1 MFDGPFDVFALIIAI
16 IAVLIAIKASSQAA
30 ELRRRLASL
39 EEMFY
44 AQRQVQPPPLM
55 PAQVHAEAPATTA
68 AEPPPL
74 VPEAE
79 AAPPPLVTEE
89 VSPPPLAASTESD
102 VPPPLPAPA
111 PDIREPGFEER
122 LGTRWVVWIGGLA
135 LALGGFFM
143 VRYSIEAGLVGPG
156 VRVFLGGLFAAAL
169 LGAGEWS
176 RRKESI
182 SNIAALPIANIPAI
196 LTAAGTAVAFATIYA
211 AYALYGFL
219 VPATAFV
226 LLGLVALGTLAAAL
240 LHGPALAGL
249 GVVGAFVTPILVSS
263 GKPDYWALYIY
274 LAIVTAA
281 SFGLA
286 RIRLWR
292 WLAVTTIAF
301 AVLWI
306 FPGLDTSEL
315 QVAPHAFHAIAGFVL
330 AALLVV
336 CGFMFGPTV
345 EDGEVEP
352 VSSSSLGAY
361 LFGAML
367 IVLSSA
373 HADLALIAFTL
384 LVGATLFVA
393 WRAPAATGALGAAA
407 ATVFIVFAEWAVR
420 ANPDM
425 LVLPGGPM
433 PGVGPTAIDSSVT
446 LHLAMAAIFAAGF
459 GIAGFLAQGRS
470 NSAVIPVVWSAA
482 AVATPIAILVA
493 LYARIAHLDRSIPFA
508 ILAVLLA
515 AAFGAATEALARRE
529 DRPGAATSVALFA
542 TGTLGALALALT
554 FALEKGWLTIA
565 LALMSLGTAWIS
577 LQRPIPVLRRLA
589 AIFAAIVTAR
599 IGYDPRIV
607 GDAVGTTPI
616 FNWLLWGYGLP
627 AASFWGASIFLR
639 RRGDDPPLRIVE
651 AAAILFTALLAFM
664 EIRHLAT
671 GGLMT
676 SPPSLLE
683 FGLQVCVALAMAIGL
698 ERLRLR
704 SHSIVHNVGAV
715 VLTAIAGLISVF
727 GLLILENPWL
737 LSSVDVGGLVFN
749 LLLLGYALPAVLML
763 LLSYAVAGHR
773 PVAYANTIA
782 GGALVFA
789 LTYLTLEIRRFYHG
803 PVLLYG
809 ATTGAEQYTYSIGW
823 LGFGVVL
830 LGVGILVNSERARL
844 ASAVVI
850 ALTILKAFVIDMST
864 LTGVYRALSFMCLGI
879 VLVAI
884 GWLYQRILFRRQVA
898 PPPAPQAST

>member
-1 MFDGPFDVFALIIAI
+1 MFDAPFDVFAVMFAIA
-16 IAVLIAIKASSQAA
+16 AFLIALKASNQATD
-30 ELRRRLASL
+30 LRRRLSSL
-39 EEMFY
+39 E
-44 AQRQVQPPPLM
+44 AALHTLRQVQPPPLT
-55 PAQVHAEAPATTA
+55 PARDQPAAPATA
-68 AEPPPL
+68 APEPPPL
-74 VPEAE
+74 APEAE
-79 AAPPPLVTEE
+79 QAPPP
-89 VSPPPLAASTESD
+89 VSIADPVAPPPLAASGEADT
-102 VPPPLPAPA
+102 PPAAAPSPAPGA
-111 PDIREPGFEER
+111 GFEEQ

-156 VRVFLGGLFAAAL
+156 VRVFLGGLFALAL

-182 SNIAALPIANIPAI
+182 SNIQALPIANIPAI

-211 AYALYGFL
+211 AYALYDFL

-249 GVVGAFVTPILVSS
+249 GVVGAFVTPVLVSS
-263 GKPDYWALYIY
+263 GKADYWALYLY

-301 AVLWI
+301 AVLWTL
-306 FPGLDTSEL
+306 PGLDAGEL
-315 QVAPHAFHAIAGFVL
+315 QVASHTFHVIAGFVL

-336 CGFMFGPTV
+336 CGFMFGPAT
-345 EDGEVEP
+345 EDGEIEP
-352 VSSSSLGAY
+352 ISSGALGAY

-367 IVLSSA
+367 IVLSSS
-373 HADLALIAFTL
+373 HASLALIAFTL
-384 LVGATLFVA
+384 LVAATLFVA
-393 WRAPAATGALGAAA
+393 WRADSATGALGAAA

-425 LVLPGGPM
+425 LVLPGGPV
-433 PGVGPTAIDSSVT
+433 PGIGPAATDSAVT
-446 LHLAMAAIFAAGF
+446 LHLVVAAIFAAGF
-459 GIAGFLAQGRS
+459 GIAGFFAQGRS
-470 NSAVIPVVWSAA
+470 NSAIIPVVWSAA

-515 AAFGAATEALARRE
+515 GAFAAATENLTRRE
-529 DRPGAATSVALFA
+529 TRPGLAIATALFA

-577 LQRPIPVLRRLA
+577 MQRPIPFLRWLA
-589 AIFAAIVTAR
+589 AIFAGLVTAR
-599 IGYDPRIV
+599 IAYDPRIV
-607 GDAVGTTPI
+607 GDAVGSTPI

-627 AASFWGASIFLR
+627 ALSFWGAARFLV
-639 RRGDDPPLRIVE
+639 RRGDDPPLRMVE
-651 AAAILFTALLAFM
+651 AAAILFTALLVFM
-664 EIRHLAT
+664 EIRHFAT
-671 GGLMT
+671 GGRMT
-676 SPPSLLE
+676 AAPSLLE
-683 FGLQVCVALAMAIGL
+683 FALQVCMTLAMAIGL

-704 SHSIVHNVGAV
+704 SRSIVHNVGAV
-715 VLTAIAGLISVF
+715 ALTAIAGLISVF
-727 GLLILENPWL
+727 GLLGLENPMLWRT
-737 LSSVDVGGLVFN
+737 DVGGAVFN

-763 LLSYAVAGHR
+763 LLSYAVVGER
-773 PVAYANTIA
+773 GKVYANTIA
-782 GGALVFA
+782 AGALVFA
-789 LTYLTLEIRRFYHG
+789 LAYVTLQIRRFYHG
-803 PVLLYG
+803 PIISEG
-809 ATTGAEQYTYSIGW
+809 PTTAAEQYTYSIGW
-823 LGFGVVL
+823 LAFGVVL

-844 ASAVVI
+844 ASAAVI

-884 GWLYQRILFRRQVA
+884 GWLYQRILFRRQI
-898 PPPAPQAST
+898 PPPAPQTSA